1 MKTLS
6 KIAVTLIVALLVAS
20 PLSAQK
26 MPGKDNMG
34 FMNRLNLSDQQMDKS
49 AELKAAHQ
57 KKMIDLRSE
66 LQKANLNLRELTRK
80 GNYSRSDY
88 LNAVSEIGKIKEKI
102 ETSIAGHRMDIY
114 ELLDSDQ
121 KEIWNKMDK
130 HRGNKK
136 GMMCRGMMRNREM
149 HRPMHPPFEIED

>member
-6 KIAVTLIVALLVAS
+6 KIVITLIVALLVAS

-26 MPGKDNMG
+26 MKGKDKMPY
-34 FMNRLNLSDQQMDKS
+34 MNRLNLSDQQMDKLG
-49 AELKAAHQ
+49 ELKAANQ
-57 KKMIDLRSE
+57 KKMIDFRYE
-66 LQKANLNLRELTRK
+66 LQKAKLNLKELKRK

-88 LNAVSEIGKIKEKI
+88 LNAVSEVGKIKEKI
-102 ETSIAGHRMDIY
+102 ETSMAGHRMDVY
-114 ELLDSDQ
+114 ELLDNDQ
-121 KEIWNKMDK
+121 KEIWNKMDM

-149 HRPMHPPFEIED
+149 HRPMNQPLEK